1 MSDEQIA
8 GMAGTLNDRALLMGG
23 ALAQLAMTGR
33 AVTIHERPGVE
44 RCLFDIRTDDA
55 VSSVLF
61 KYSTRRKS
69 PWYFTVTREQL
80 EALRNRAP
88 ALPPSRRYFALVC
101 HIDGVC
107 LISLD
112 DFCTAVRIRRDDIQ
126 WGVSVSRPRSA
137 QYHVSGPGRRAL
149 EGAIP
154 RSRWTTE
161 FFNA

>member
-1 MSDEQIA
+1 
-8 GMAGTLNDRALLMGG
+8 MAGLLNDRALLMGG

-44 RCLFDIRTDDA
+44 RCLFDIQADV

-61 KYSTRRKS
+61 KYSTRKKS

-88 ALPPSRRYFALVC
+88 RLPESRRYFALVC

-112 DFCTAVRIRRDDIQ
+112 DFSEIVRVHRDDSQ

-137 QYHVSGPGRRAL
+137 QYHVRGPARRVL
-149 EGAIP
+149 ERAIP

-161 FFNA
+161 FFSS